1 MVHKKSQISLFI
13 LFGAVIL
20 IVAGFLFYT
29 EQKTGETK
37 TENINEVSL
46 ELEPIENFVRVCIR
60 DTAKKSML
68 FIGKQGGYFELKKPY
83 LKDDNFNL
91 PYYFY
96 EDSGIVPSAKDI
108 EKEISKY
115 INNNLPTC
123 INNFEEFRKLGFEIE
138 YQDISAN
145 VMMGQ
150 DSVSFSVNFPLI
162 IKKDGSIHKI
172 ENFVVTIYNM
182 PLRKINNLSK
192 EIINL
197 QLQDKD
203 SICLSCLYDL
213 GEKNDLF
220 IDITEYLDNT
230 LIFDLRAYNTDL
242 GISPDTPYN
251 FTFAVKHKGMSCDN
265 LAAIDD
271 FIFITECIEAKKE
284 ELSTEI
290 IVENIPDF
298 GIKVGEEFFY
308 DINATGKNLIFE
320 DFTDL
325 FEIDKLSGIVK
336 FTPKDEQIGLHQI
349 WITVFDLNDN
359 KNYGNF
365 EINITK

>member
-1 MVHKKSQISLFI
+1 MTHKKSQISLFI

-20 IVAGFLFYT
+20 VAAGFLFYT

-37 TENINEVSL
+37 TENIDEISL
-46 ELEPIENFVRVCIR
+46 ELGPIETFVETCIQ
-60 DTAKKSML
+60 DTAKKSMFL
-68 FIGKQGGYFELKKPY
+68 IGKQGGYFELKKPY

-96 EDSGIVPSAKDI
+96 EDLDFVPSAKDI
-108 EKEISKY
+108 EKETSKY
-115 INNNLPTC
+115 INNNLPAC
-123 INNFEEFRKLGFEIE
+123 INNFEEFKKLGFEIE
-138 YQDISAN
+138 YKEISTN
-145 VMMGQ
+145 VLIEQ

-162 IKKDGSIHKI
+162 IKKEGSIHKI
-172 ENFVVTIYNM
+172 ENFIATIYNM
-182 PLRKINNLSK
+182 PLRKINNVSK

-220 IDITEYLDNT
+220 IDITEYLNNT
-230 LIFDLRAYNTDL
+230 LIFDLRAYNADL
-242 GISPDTPYN
+242 AISPDTPYN

-284 ELSTEI
+284 ELSTEVI
-290 IVENIPDF
+290 IENIPNF
-298 GIKVGEEFFY
+298 EIKVGEEFFY
-308 DINATGKNLIFE
+308 DIDATGKNLIFE
-320 DFTDL
+320 DFTDM

-336 FTPKDEQIGLHQI
+336 FTPKDAQIGLHQI
-349 WITVFDLNDN
+349 WIRVFDLNDN
-359 KNYGNF
+359 KNYRNF